1 MAYRLTY
8 TFSVSWV
15 GPGMGPIGSPQVGPG
30 VGNAQVLTLINQAGG
45 QNIQGSGANNAI
57 QNADIA
63 TLAAAMET
71 DVIAQLENATNIGT
85 MQGWVSGNP

>member
-15 GPGMGPIGSPQVGPG
+15 GPGQGPSGSPQVGPG

-45 QNIQGSGANNAI
+45 QNIQGSGANGIIEA
-57 QNADIA
+57 ADIT
-63 TLAAAMET
+63 TLTDNAQTDMYNQLTAAANL
-71 DVIAQLENATNIGT
+71 AT
-85 MQGWVSGNP
+85 MQGWETGNP